1 MSAEQDKK
9 EKTGEDKRSVAVL
22 KILKLSMTQCIS
34 VQASGKVVSSDND
47 KMVIGKGSEKFEV
60 IIDPEI
66 TDIMSIDIDIE
77 KGTKNTRNI
86 GVRNI
91 EKGEEVT
98 INSFLRDE
106 DNKWIATGIISR
118 RISGQDQELV

>member
-9 EKTGEDKRSVAVL
+9 EKTGEDKRSAAVL
-22 KILKLSMTQCIS
+22 KILKFSMTQCIS
-34 VQASGKVVSSDND
+34 VQASGKVVASDSD
-47 KMVIGKGSEKFEV
+47 KMVIGKGNEKFEV

-66 TDIMSIDIDIE
+66 TDIMSIDIDIKE
-77 KGTKNTRNI
+77 GTKNTKDI
-86 GVRNI
+86 DVCDI

>member
-9 EKTGEDKRSVAVL
+9 EKTGEDKRSAAIL

-34 VQASGKVVSSDND
+34 VQASGKVIASDND
-47 KMVIGKGSEKFEV
+47 KMMIGKGSEKFEV

-86 GVRNI
+86 GVRDI

-98 INSFLRDE
+98 INSFMRDE

-118 RISGQDQELV
+118 RISGQVQELV